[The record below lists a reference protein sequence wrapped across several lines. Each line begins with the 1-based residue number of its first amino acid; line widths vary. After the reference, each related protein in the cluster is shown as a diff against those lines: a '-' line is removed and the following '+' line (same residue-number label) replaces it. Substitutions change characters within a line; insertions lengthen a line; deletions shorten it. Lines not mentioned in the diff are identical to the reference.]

1 MDTTTED
8 TDRQTPVCPQRVHK
22 GRIGLIVAASLA
34 MGLLAAIVLVAATF
48 VPATEHVL
56 TGVVLLACAGLG
68 RCWPYCR
75 SGSATSRSGG
85 RRRRLCSPPA

>member
-34 MGLLAAIVLVAATF
+34 MGLLAAIVW
-48 VPATEHVL
+48 
-56 TGVVLLACAGLG
+56 
-68 RCWPYCR
+68 WPPH
-75 SGSATSRSGG
+75 SF
-85 RRRRLCSPPA
+85 RRQSMS